1 MRYLNIMISSG
12 EYSAPKMKK
21 REKGGGGGERDNL
34 LFLLHENQL
43 SHMNV

>member
-21 REKGGGGGERDNL
+21 REKGGGGERKR
-34 LFLLHENQL
+34 
-43 SHMNV
+43 